1 MTTLKITV
9 DNKRNATLLKQMLQ
23 SMAFIKN
30 IEIDLPNPKRSNQF
44 EQLNKLLNTI
54 EPDRLFKNIDDP
66 VKWQK
71 ELRNEWETR

>member
-9 DNKRNATLLKQMLQ
+9 DNKRNATLLKQLLQ
-23 SMAFIKN
+23 SMAFIKS
-30 IEIDLPNPKRSNQF
+30 IETDLPKPKRSNQF
-44 EQLNKLLNTI
+44 EQLQNILNTI
-54 EPDRLFKNIDDP
+54 EADCLFKNIDDP